1 MIREKIKPFIK
12 ISFSLLAVT
21 ALFLILTYAFP
32 SQTED
37 IFEAAD
43 QGDIGT
49 VRALIMDDP
58 ELVQAKNDEQET
70 PLHLAARGGHIDVV
84 AFLLAR
90 GAEVNARNNVHQNP
104 LLYAAYHG
112 HDAVVDLLLDKG
124 ADIKEPD
131 RYGRTVLHYPVREG
145 HKNVVEILVNKGM
158 DITVEDGMG
167 VSPLWFA
174 IEGGHAEIM
183 DVFIA
188 SKALDVGSDTGIK
201 ALHLAAAEGKKDI
214 VDLLITKGVNTGTK
228 DDMDANLL
236 HNAAIGGLSELAQH
250 LIKEGAAVNDLDA
263 RGRTPLHYAVKDGRQ
278 EMVELLIEKG
288 ADLNIKGKDGRTA
301 LHIAE
306 DWEFQEIIKV
316 LMDKGAANVPRL
328 APKHPDKPWV
338 DITYISNDGFLIVS
352 KTKNILVDSLIKNPW
367 GYSNTPEKVF
377 ENMVNAKPPFD
388 RIDLLMF
395 SHAHR
400 DHFEPEMAMKVLMG
414 HPETILVGNEIVF
427 KELKEAAGDHFS
439 KISQQVKNINPE
451 WGTIVEE
458 TINGIDLKI
467 FPVNHGTPDRPYVT
481 LAFILDMDGAKVLHM
496 GDIYAPSNEEYFK
509 TFQLQKLGIDVAF
522 IDPFFLLDEIGQQ
535 MAKEFIQPKQIIP
548 MHMRDYEIERYARA
562 LEPFYL
568 NIHVFRESLEKKIF
582 EDRR

>member
-1 MIREKIKPFIK
+1 MIHEKIRLFVKRSLFILALTP
-12 ISFSLLAVT
+12 IFLLLAYP
-21 ALFLILTYAFP
+21 LP
-32 SQTED
+32 SQTDE

-43 QGDIGT
+43 QGNMAM
-49 VRALIMDDP
+49 VRSLIMDDP
-58 ELVQAKNDEQET
+58 ELVHAKNEEQET
-70 PLHLAARGGHIDVV
+70 PLHLAARGGYINVV
-84 AFLLAR
+84 AFILAK

-112 HDAVVDLLLDKG
+112 HDAVVNLLLDKG
-124 ADIKEPD
+124 ADLKEPD

-145 HKNVVEILVNKGM
+145 HKNVVEILVKKGM

-167 VSPLWFA
+167 VTPLRFA

-188 SKALDVGSDTGIK
+188 SKALDVGSDTGRK
-201 ALHLAAAEGKKDI
+201 ALHLAAAEGKKEI
-214 VDLLITKGVNTGTK
+214 VHLLITKGASTRTK
-228 DDMDANLL
+228 DDMEATLL
-236 HNAAIGGLSELAQH
+236 HSAAIGGLLELTQH
-250 LIKEGAAVNDLDA
+250 LIKEGASVNDLDA
-263 RGRTPLHYAVKDGRQ
+263 RGRTPLHYAVKDNRQ
-278 EMVELLIEKG
+278 EMVKLLIENG
-288 ADLNIKGKDGRTA
+288 ADLNIKGKDERTA

-306 DWEFQEIIKV
+306 DWEYDKLIKV
-316 LMDKGAANVPRL
+316 LVEKGAAKVPRL
-328 APKHPDKPWV
+328 APKQPDKPWV

-388 RIDLLMF
+388 RVDLLMF

-400 DHFEPEMAMKVLMG
+400 DHFEPEMALKVLMG

-439 KISQQVKNINPE
+439 KISPQVKNINPE
-451 WGTIVEE
+451 WGTIVQE
-458 TINGIDLKI
+458 TINGVDLKI
-467 FPVNHGTPDRPYVT
+467 FPVNHGMPDRPYVT
-481 LAFILDMDGAKVLHM
+481 LAFILDMDGTKVLHM

-509 TFQLQKLGIDVAF
+509 AFQLQKLGIDVAF
-522 IDPFFLLDEIGQQ
+522 IDPFFLLDKIGQQ

-548 MHMRDYEIERYARA
+548 MHMRDFEIERYARA
-562 LEPFYL
+562 LEPFYS
-568 NIHVFRESLEKKIF
+568 NINVFRESLEKKIF
-582 EDRR
+582 EKK